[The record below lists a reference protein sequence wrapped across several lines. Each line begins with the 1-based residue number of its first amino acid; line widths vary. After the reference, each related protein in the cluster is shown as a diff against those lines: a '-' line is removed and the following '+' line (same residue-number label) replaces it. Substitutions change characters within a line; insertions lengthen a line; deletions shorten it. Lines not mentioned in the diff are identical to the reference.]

1 MALSLRFYR
10 IYETGNEVDL
20 DKLEQYLSES
30 HSISRVR
37 FSRVKTSSII
47 MEARP
52 LLLNLDPARIQTEE
66 WGELSF
72 SARAK
77 IYDIGTISI
86 CLHHERNTDERGLLE
101 KLSLYFADQEGLDD
115 IFAGYLKSVKE
126 ILAHSTDVNAIDP
139 DFYEDYNL
147 YWTSYP
153 DPESDPVVVLMG
165 EKIDFSPAMRS
176 EILKNSLSYSNND
189 FAIVS
194 WDTAWLCDTE
204 DPTDLVD
211 LIEYA
216 NAQLMQLRFHDTQ
229 LSLQMESMYEHLD
242 SADRMLRWQRLRK
255 YHLIMNQL
263 MEVHAEITET
273 IEKIQNLIKIT
284 EDVYYARVYAAT
296 LNVLHTSQWTES
308 VQRKLDVIHR
318 NYTMLSNEVNIQH
331 SNFLEWMIIILIAL
345 EFGWAIWQTL
355 F

>member
-1 MALSLRFYR
+1 
-10 IYETGNEVDL
+10 
-20 DKLEQYLSES
+20 
-30 HSISRVR
+30 
-37 FSRVKTSSII
+37 

-52 LLLNLDPARIQTEE
+52 LLLNLDPARVPTEE
-66 WGELSF
+66 WGDLHF

-86 CLHHERNTDERGLLE
+86 CLHYERNTDERGALE
-101 KLSLYFADQEGLDD
+101 RLSLHFADQRGLDS
-115 IFAGYLKSVKE
+115 IFAGYLNTVKE
-126 ILAHSTDVNAIDP
+126 IFGNSVEAEAIDP
-139 DFYEDYNL
+139 EFYEDYNL
-147 YWTSYP
+147 YWTSAP
-153 DPESDPVVVLMG
+153 DPDSDPVAVLMG
-165 EKIDFSPAMRS
+165 EKIDFSPAIRN
-176 EILKNSLSYSNND
+176 EILKNSLSYSSDD

-204 DPTDLVD
+204 DPTDLAD

-216 NAQLMQLRFHDTQ
+216 NAQLMQLRFYDTR
-229 LSLQMESMYEHLD
+229 LSLQMESMYEHID
-242 SADRMLRWQRLRK
+242 SADRMSRLQRLKK

-284 EDVYYARVYAAT
+284 EDVYYARVYAVT
-296 LNVLHTSQWTES
+296 LNVLRTSQWTES

-318 NYTMLSNEVNIQH
+318 NYTMLSDEVNIQH